1 MVEDE
6 HETAWTAPVEEVEDV
21 LEPLIVHKWFAT
33 WDVKQQYV
41 QYAYSL
47 GGLDFVALIECEN
60 WNWNPFIKSKTN
72 DHGICQLNYRYNKK
86 FIKSD
91 DFKDV
96 YKQLDYCY
104 AKYQVNPNLRYW
116 PNRKINGQ
124 RCATYVLNRFVIDA

>member
-72 DHGICQLNYRYNKK
+72 DHGICQLNYRYNKN
-86 FIKSD
+86 FIK
-91 DFKDV
+91 
-96 YKQLDYCY
+96 
-104 AKYQVNPNLRYW
+104 
-116 PNRKINGQ
+116 
-124 RCATYVLNRFVIDA
+124 